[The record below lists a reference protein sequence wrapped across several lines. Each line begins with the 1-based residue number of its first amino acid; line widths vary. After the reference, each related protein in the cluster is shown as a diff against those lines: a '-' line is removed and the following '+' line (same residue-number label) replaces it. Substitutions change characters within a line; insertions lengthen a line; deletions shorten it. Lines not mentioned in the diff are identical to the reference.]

1 MNLIKIYLNVSI
13 IFYFRGGSRRTL
25 STLRASSARCG
36 PGAPLPA
43 GWSGVLPHRETRQCR
58 SRGHPAR
65 SHTAQTPA
73 LRAGLRQAQA
83 RQDGVHVRA
92 TGGFGEQVSHDA
104 VPVSMWKTEPG
115 PVSES
120 DRNAGE
126 NLVPEQEDQMEKAES
141 RGGQHPA
148 ARVQFT
154 ERQSKPVRVRVKPR
168 HLPPNLSQ
176 LRLWECDLPHDRKR
190 SPSIH
195 WRAPA
200 LVHTQWF
207 CSADL
212 L

>member
-1 MNLIKIYLNVSI
+1 MVSIYLTVAI
-13 IFYFRGGSRRTL
+13 LFYHRGGSGRTL
-25 STLRASSARCG
+25 STFRASSARRG

-43 GWSGVLPHRETRQCR
+43 AGSGVLPHGETRQCR
-58 SRGHPAR
+58 SRGHPAWV
-65 SHTAQTPA
+65 HTAQTPA
-73 LRAGLRQAQA
+73 LRAGVRQAQA

-104 VPVSMWKTEPG
+104 VPVSVWKTEPG

-120 DRNAGE
+120 DRDAGE

-148 ARVQFT
+148 ARVQFN
-154 ERQSKPVRVRVKPR
+154 ERQSNHASVRVQPR

-176 LRLWECDLPHDRKR
+176 LRLWECDLPHIRRR
-190 SPSIH
+190 SPSVH
-195 WRAPA
+195 RRTPA
-200 LVHTQWF
+200 LVHAQRV
-207 CSADL
+207 CPADL